1 MGWGHSST
9 LSSGQTVPP
18 FQLKTLDGIT
28 VPSSEILAKGP
39 ALFAFYKSSCPV
51 CQLTLP
57 FLNRLQGGA
66 VQVFA
71 VSQDSP
77 ATAREFNDA
86 FDLTLPSLV
95 DPSADDYPASNLFGL
110 THVPSLFLLEP
121 DGRIT
126 MASVGFY
133 KKDLESL
140 ADRAGLPIFHAGEKV
155 PEAKSG

>member
-1 MGWGHSST
+1 MGWGQSST
-9 LSSGQTVPP
+9 LSTGEPAPSFRLQ
-18 FQLKTLDGIT
+18 TLDGAVVT
-28 VPSSEILAKGP
+28 SEGILAKGP
-39 ALFAFYKSSCPV
+39 ALFAFYKASCPV

-66 VQVFA
+66 VQVFT

-77 ATAREFNDA
+77 DTAREFNEA
-86 FDLTLPSLV
+86 FDLTLPALI
-95 DPSADDYPASNLFGL
+95 DPAAGNYPASNLFGL
-110 THVPSLFLLEP
+110 THVPSLFLIEP
-121 DGRIT
+121 DGRIA

-140 ADRAGLPIFHAGEKV
+140 ADRAGLPIFRAGERV